1 MHGFLD
7 FAHTTHSFYPT
18 YYIATLIWK
27 HFTGTSVMQATVAI
41 VCSILQNEVF
51 HGLHFV
57 PDPKQDE
64 NGQYKDLQD
73 LYKLNIMTQVD
84 QVWKG
89 NMMNYQRETINL

>member
-1 MHGFLD
+1 
-7 FAHTTHSFYPT
+7 
-18 YYIATLIWK
+18 
-27 HFTGTSVMQATVAI
+27 MQATVAI

-89 NMMNYQRETINL
+89 NMMNYQRETIYL